1 MTKKSKI
8 TAEQIETSLSEF
20 CQKLSQ
26 SPVKLDTVPPGWFTV
41 AALAVELGKASI
53 TISERMRR
61 MVKDGEVERKNFVIQ
76 LEQRIRP
83 VPHYRLLKK

>member
-26 SPVKLDTVPPGWFTV
+26 SPVKLDIIPPGWFTV
-41 AALAVELGKASI
+41 ATLAVELGKAS
-53 TISERMRR
+53 
-61 MVKDGEVERKNFVIQ
+61 D
-76 LEQRIRP
+76 
-83 VPHYRLLKK
+83 HH